1 MKNISCKEARQISIA
16 DYLKKLGFIPAY
28 TRGNDFWYCSPLR
41 EEKHASFKVNTKL
54 NIWYDH
60 GTGEGGT
67 MIDLGIKLHKC
78 SIEELLKK
86 LSGDERSFSFH
97 QPKLISDLNYLKNSN
112 QKQEE
117 ESKIIIDKVAELKSF
132 ALISYLDQRG
142 ISQDTAKRYCKE
154 VIFTIKDKS
163 YQAIG
168 FQNQSGGYELRN
180 NWFKGS
186 SSPKDITFLDNG
198 SKLVCLLEGFTDFLS
213 LVELKEQGH
222 PDTNF
227 LILNSVNLLS
237 KSIDLLEKHQEVFLY
252 LDNDKAGKDTA
263 EKLKNYGIASTN
275 SSGFYQ
281 DFKDINEYLV
291 AQKDKVLAPSF
302 HRR

>member
-1 MKNISCKEARQISIA
+1 MKNINCREARQIPIA
-16 DYLKKLGFIPAY
+16 DYLKKLGFVPAY

-67 MIDLGIKLHKC
+67 MIDLGIKLHEC

-97 QPKLISDLNYLKNSN
+97 QHNHTNDSNQSD

-117 ESKIIIDKVAELKSF
+117 EGRIIIDKVAELKSF
-132 ALISYLDQRG
+132 ALTGYLDQRG
-142 ISQDTAKRYCKE
+142 ISQKTAKRYCKE
-154 VIFTIKDKS
+154 VSFTIKDKS

-168 FQNQSGGYELRN
+168 FQNRLGGYELRSG
-180 NWFKGS
+180 WFKGS

-198 SKLVCLLEGFTDFLS
+198 LKSVCLLEGFIDFLS
-213 LVELKEQGH
+213 LLELKKQAH
-222 PDTNF
+222 HDTNF
-227 LILNSVNLLS
+227 LILNSVNLLA
-237 KSIDLLEKHQEVFLY
+237 KSIDLLKKHQEVFLF
-252 LDNDKAGKDTA
+252 LDNDKAGKETS
-263 EKLKNYGIASTN
+263 EKLKNYGIAGTD

-281 DFKDINEYLV
+281 GFKDLNEYLV
-291 AQKDKVLAPSF
+291 AQKDKVMTPSF